1 VAIDEGGATV
11 DTGPLPTVPGDA
23 GLLVQVFQNVIG
35 NALKFRR
42 PDVAPVVR
50 IRARP
55 DPDDAGA
62 WRIDVEDNGVGID
75 PQYADRIFV
84 IFTRLN
90 RREDYPGSGIGL
102 ALAKKIVEYHGG
114 RIGLGEH
121 GPTPGATI
129 SFILPSTDR
138 RVVAE
143 AVEAPAG
150 ARREGP

>member
-1 VAIDEGGATV
+1 MDV
-11 DTGPLPTVPGDA
+11 GPLPTVPGDA

-42 PDVAPVVR
+42 PDTAPTVHVR
-50 IRARP
+50 AHL
-55 DPDDAGA
+55 DPDDPSV
-62 WRIDVEDNGVGID
+62 WRIDVVDDGIGID
-75 PQYADRIFV
+75 LQYADRVFV

-102 ALAKKIVEYHGG
+102 ALAKKIVEFHGG

-121 GPTPGATI
+121 GPAPGATI
-129 SFILPSTDR
+129 VFTLPSTDR

-143 AVEAPAG
+143 AAEAAE
-150 ARREGP
+150 AADRVRTEGE